1 MHLNG
6 FVHRDIKPANLL
18 ILDKEKLN
26 VCVADLGL
34 SCQTSDTDK
43 LIKKCGTPGYIG
55 PELLSGIAYSFET
68 DVFSL
73 GVIFYNLLTGRNIFG
88 GKDASAILKQNRYK
102 DPQKVVRAA

>member
-1 MHLNG
+1 MAQLLLALNFMHLNG

-18 ILDKEKLN
+18 VVDQVKLD

-34 SCQTSDTDK
+34 SCSTSETDK
-43 LIKKCGTPGYIG
+43 LMKKCGTPGYIG
-55 PELLSGIAYSFET
+55 PELLSGKPYSYET

-88 GKDASAILKQNRYK
+88 GKDAN
-102 DPQKVVRAA
+102 